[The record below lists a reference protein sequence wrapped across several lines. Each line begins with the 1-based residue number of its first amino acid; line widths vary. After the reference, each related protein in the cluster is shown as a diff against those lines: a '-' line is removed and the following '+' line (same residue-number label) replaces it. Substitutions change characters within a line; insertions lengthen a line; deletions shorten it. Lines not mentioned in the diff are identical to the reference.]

1 MRNPSIGQGGAIDP
15 EVIVWKLPMRNPSFW
30 MPGTPSMRFSSLE
43 ATYEESKHFY
53 SPRKTT
59 ISEGLEA
66 TYEESKLV

>member
-1 MRNPSIGQGGAIDP
+1 MRNPSAGQSQYMAAHP
-15 EVIVWKLPMRNPSFW
+15 PA
-30 MPGTPSMRFSSLE
+30 SLE